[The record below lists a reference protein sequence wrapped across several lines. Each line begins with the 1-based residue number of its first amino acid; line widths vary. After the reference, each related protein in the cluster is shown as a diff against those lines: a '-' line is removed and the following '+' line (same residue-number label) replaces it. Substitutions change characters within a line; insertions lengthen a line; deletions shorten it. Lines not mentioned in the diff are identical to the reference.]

1 MSYGSVLTYIDKL
14 NQDLDVLWQRQNK
27 GNKLKNDKKAVGK
40 NNLEDK
46 MNIVSKQA
54 GLSKIYTK
62 HCLRVKSITDI
73 SSMKPD
79 ISCTYLAI
87 SL

>member
-1 MSYGSVLTYIDKL
+1 
-14 NQDLDVLWQRQNK
+14 
-27 GNKLKNDKKAVGK
+27 
-40 NNLEDK
+40 

-87 SL
+87 SLKVLKEVTWLILMTRKSQTWQVDFGGSN